1 NFFKQIIAIPGIG
14 PKIAIS
20 LTQTELFPEIKIA
33 IETNDINFLKQ
44 FPGIG
49 DKTAQQIIWYLN
61 TKNKNKKTN
70 YILNPK
76 QKDVQNA
83 LLNLGFDIKQI
94 NTIINKINTEKDIE
108 FMIKESLQLLLKK

>member
-1 NFFKQIIAIPGIG
+1 M
-14 PKIAIS
+14 
-20 LTQTELFPEIKIA
+20 
-33 IETNDINFLKQ
+33 
-44 FPGIG
+44 
-49 DKTAQQIIWYLN
+49 
-61 TKNKNKKTN
+61 
-70 YILNPK
+70 LNPK

>member
-1 NFFKQIIAIPGIG
+1 MK
-14 PKIAIS
+14 
-20 LTQTELFPEIKIA
+20 
-33 IETNDINFLKQ
+33 
-44 FPGIG
+44 
-49 DKTAQQIIWYLN
+49 
-61 TKNKNKKTN
+61 
-70 YILNPK
+70 PK